1 MATGDAIH
9 VQIKLPSQVN
19 NSQLASVFPS
29 WPAESNMGSV
39 SSLISGQN
47 LQGKQCK
54 ALEYGNIKAT
64 HLHKLLRQQDGLLRF
79 DTSHQASNKGSKANS
94 ECEKTEDFF
103 YISISKTNG
112 LTNTGKLKKCTVQVK
127 PQKGGPVS
135 MDVQEPPPT
144 LVPFSGQ
151 LDKSTGKNIVRPTV
165 LKVMAPRNGNADV
178 NCISGKLA
186 NQKGEFQGNLSKV
199 TKHSEVHDAHKQKHT
214 NHSGTLSDSGRNSMS
229 SLPTPSTE
237 PVSTANLLSRFGGS
251 AHHISQGAGSLDSI
265 LNTGS
270 CSTSTP
276 ESREWRASH
285 STNLPQP
292 QKEAGW
298 EAQDVKATAVLRL
311 DQDKQEV
318 TSLTQSGDTKTKAP
332 RNQHQL
338 VLLQLSQLQQ
348 DKAKLQE
355 DFTQLLRE
363 HDSLNAKCK
372 AYQREQTELAPKLEE
387 TKWEVCQK
395 SGEISLLKQ
404 QLKDS
409 QAELMQKSSELLS
422 LKSQLRE
429 AKGKLSAQEQAVE
442 ELQNRLQAR
451 DRELEVCENERQ
463 RMKNA
468 ADLLREKVG
477 LQDGQILQLKH
488 KLAGCKEL
496 DIHATQADPT
506 ACHGGCREPARRKPE
521 QDSVALREELA
532 SLQAQLEQEKKSN
545 WELSCNFRQE
555 RLVWQ
560 LEKQQVIEYQKQ
572 LQQSYT
578 EVLHQNQSLQ
588 TVIQQLSTELK
599 VSNLRGS
606 EKQSTDIHY
615 QEIVA
620 TAL

>member
-1 MATGDAIH
+1 
-9 VQIKLPSQVN
+9 
-19 NSQLASVFPS
+19 
-29 WPAESNMGSV
+29 MGSV

-79 DTSHQASNKGSKANS
+79 DTSHQATNKGSKVNS

-103 YISISKTNG
+103 YISVSKTNG

-127 PQKGGPVS
+127 PQKGGLVS
-135 MDVQEPPPT
+135 MDGQEPPPT
-144 LVPFSGQ
+144 LVPFSGHI
-151 LDKSTGKNIVRPTV
+151 DKSTGKNIVRPTV
-165 LKVMAPRNGNADV
+165 LKVMAPRNGNANV

-199 TKHSEVHDAHKQKHT
+199 TKHSVMHDAHEQKHTT

-237 PVSTANLLSRFGGS
+237 PVSAANLLSRFGD
-251 AHHISQGAGSLDSI
+251 ISQGAGSLDSI

-285 STNLPQP
+285 CTIFPQP

-298 EAQDVKATAVLRL
+298 EGLWPAQDVKTTAVLRL
-311 DQDKQEV
+311 DQDKQEI
-318 TSLTQSGDTKTKAP
+318 TSLMQSGDTKTKAP

-355 DFTQLLRE
+355 DFTQLLQQ

-429 AKGKLSAQEQAVE
+429 AKGKLSAREQAVE

-496 DIHATQADPT
+496 DIHPAQGDPT
-506 ACHGGCREPARRKPE
+506 ACHSEPALPKPE
-521 QDSVALREELA
+521 QDSVALQGELA

-545 WELSCNFRQE
+545 QELSCNFRQE

-588 TVIQQLSTELK
+588 TVIQQLSTQLK
-599 VSNLRGS
+599 VRNLRGS